1 VVFLCIKI
9 SNFVATKKPITMMK
23 EMHSYWAYL
32 VLAILIFGIINAGI
46 GFVKRKQL
54 TDKDLRI
61 SLFTLIVFHI

>member
-1 VVFLCIKI
+1 
-9 SNFVATKKPITMMK
+9 MK

-54 TDKDLRI
+54 TDKDLQI